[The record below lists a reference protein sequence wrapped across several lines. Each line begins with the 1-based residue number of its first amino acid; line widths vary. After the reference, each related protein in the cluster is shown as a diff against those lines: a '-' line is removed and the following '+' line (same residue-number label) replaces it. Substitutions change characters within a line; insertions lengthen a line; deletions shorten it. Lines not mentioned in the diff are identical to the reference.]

1 MSTRRLLLAS
11 GLHLAVHEHG
21 SGRAVVLVHAWG
33 ETHRSFDRLVPLLV
47 PLARL
52 VVPDQRGVGGSDK
65 PDDGYDLRQGA
76 ADLIGLL
83 DALDLDSAV
92 FLGTS
97 SGGYLAQC
105 VAVEYPDRVDGLVL
119 VGSPRSLA
127 GGRDPFGGVLAGF
140 HDPVTR
146 EDIVA
151 LNDGLVFRGAVPE
164 EFLAAQD
171 AAALT
176 IPRRV
181 WRASYRGLLDA
192 TPPLDAGRISA
203 PTLVL
208 WGSADDLLPRDQAEA
223 LVHDVDEGRLVV
235 TDTGHMV
242 LWEVP
247 HVVAQEVRLFLTEPR
262 HELA

>member
-1 MSTRRLLLAS
+1 MSSRRVLLPS

-21 SGRAVVLVHAWG
+21 SGRALVLVHAWG
-33 ETHRSFDRLVPLLV
+33 ETHRSFDRLVPLLA

-52 VVPDQRGVGGSDK
+52 VVPDQRGVGESDK
-65 PDDGYDLRQGA
+65 PPDGYDLRQGA
-76 ADLIGLL
+76 ADLVGLL
-83 DALDLDSAV
+83 DALELESAV

-105 VAVEYPDRVDGLVL
+105 VAVDHPARVDGLVL
-119 VGSPRSLA
+119 VGSPRSLG
-127 GGRDPFGGVLAGF
+127 GGRDPFGEVLAGF

-146 EDIVA
+146 EDIAAV
-151 LNDGLVFRGAVPE
+151 NDGLAVHGVVPE

-171 AAALT
+171 EAALT
-176 IPRRV
+176 IPRDV
-181 WRASYRGLLDA
+181 WRSSYRGLLDA

-208 WGSADDLLPRDQAEA
+208 WGSADDLLPREQAEA

-235 TDTGHMV
+235 TDAGHMV

-247 HVVAQEVRLFLTEPR
+247 HVVAEEVSFFLTGSR
-262 HELA
+262 HGLA